1 MKKKLFTLFLV
12 VVMVFS
18 TLLVGCGTNAEISDE
33 SYGDQLVENKTPNT
47 NEPNDEQVENNDGPP
62 PKEYTV
68 PVDDTQYVRDGKF
81 YLDELIVF
89 NFLKTWSG
97 GIGYVSYG
105 FKSRPSY
112 DTAIEQLAE
121 YKISDDIHNDKIEQ
135 CVLGLVEY
143 FRVISHE
150 DISDLENGD
159 TVVLEPVINQKE
171 LDELY
176 TYIEGIE
183 VVLDDTYTVTVEW
196 STD

>member
-1 MKKKLFTLFLV
+1 MKKKLFTSFLV

-18 TLLVGCGTNAEISDE
+18 TLLVGCGPKAEISDE
-33 SYGDQLVENKTPNT
+33 SYGDQLVENETPNT

-81 YLDELIVF
+81 YLDELFVF
-89 NFLKTWSG
+89 DFLKTLSG

-105 FKSRPSY
+105 FKGRLR

-121 YKISDDIHNDKIEQ
+121 YKVSDDIHNDKIEQ
-135 CVLGLVEY
+135 CVAGIVEY

-150 DISDLENGD
+150 DISGLENGD
-159 TVVLEPVINQKE
+159 IVVLEPVINQKE

-176 TYIEGIE
+176 TYIDGIE

>member
-1 MKKKLFTLFLV
+1 MKKKLFTSFLV

-18 TLLVGCGTNAEISDE
+18 TLLVGCGPKAEISDE
-33 SYGDQLVENKTPNT
+33 SYGDQLVENETPNT

-81 YLDELIVF
+81 YLNELFVF
-89 NFLKTWSG
+89 DFLKTLSG

-105 FKSRPSY
+105 FKGRLEY

-121 YKISDDIHNDKIEQ
+121 YKVSDDIHNDKIEQ
-135 CVLGLVEY
+135 CVAGIVEY

-150 DISDLENGD
+150 DISGLENGD
-159 TVVLEPVINQKE
+159 IVVLEPVINQKE

-176 TYIEGIE
+176 TYIDGIE